1 MTHYRFVLH
10 ITRADLA
17 AGPPVDVTYDSAAPG
32 VSVTGSP
39 HPSEL
44 NLIQKLVE
52 LCEAEVNGRRLRLVE
67 ADHPMALRER
77 DEAQAALEEIRG

>member
-1 MTHYRFVLH
+1 MKQYRFVLN
-10 ITRADLA
+10 ITRLESA
-17 AGPPVDVTYDSAAPG
+17 AGPPVGVTYDSAMAG
-32 VSVTGSP
+32 VSVTGNP

-52 LCEAEVNGRRLRLVE
+52 LCEAEVKGRRLRLVE

-77 DEAQAALEEIRG
+77 DEARAALEEIRG

>member
-1 MTHYRFVLH
+1 MKQYRFILH
-10 ITRADLA
+10 ITRSDVAS
-17 AGPPVDVTYDSAAPG
+17 GPPVDVTYDSALAG

-52 LCEAEVNGRRLRLVE
+52 LCEAEVKGRRLRLVE

-77 DEAQAALEEIRG
+77 DEARAALEEIRG